1 MTVLM
6 GSARFLGATH
16 SAWDSLGTE
25 ARSFLPAARRSF
37 HDTGFRSRSNF
48 GSGCNLAIAILP
60 SQQSSH
66 GLSMDRR
73 RHAETVVGGMSL
85 LYWQFLQAQ
94 CPSADQ
100 QLTSA
105 LRRFYTGNLASFRAL
120 ALAASSSRFLGS
132 ALVSSERR
140 RLVETSVILS
150 IASKNTFSF
159 AFEGLLKP
167 VIFLTNWS
175 EAARTS
181 SSVTGGSKLKS
192 ILIFLHIYEVPP
204 FSRSGRT
211 GVELA
216 PPIYLKPQEN

>member
-85 LYWQFLQAQ
+85 LYWQFLQAHALV
-94 CPSADQ
+94 PISNLPAHFDG
-100 QLTSA
+100 SIPEI
-105 LRRFYTGNLASFRAL
+105 LRRF
-120 ALAASSSRFLGS
+120 
-132 ALVSSERR
+132 
-140 RLVETSVILS
+140 
-150 IASKNTFSF
+150 
-159 AFEGLLKP
+159 
-167 VIFLTNWS
+167 
-175 EAARTS
+175 
-181 SSVTGGSKLKS
+181 
-192 ILIFLHIYEVPP
+192 
-204 FSRSGRT
+204 
-211 GVELA
+211 A
-216 PPIYLKPQEN
+216 PW

>member
-94 CPSADQ
+94 CPSADPPATYQ
-100 QLTSA
+100 RTSTV
-105 LRRFYTGNLASFRAL
+105 LYRKSCVV
-120 ALAASSSRFLGS
+120 SRLGFGC
-132 ALVSSERR
+132 LF
-140 RLVETSVILS
+140 LS
-150 IASKNTFSF
+150 ISGECTR
-159 AFEGLLKP
+159 FERKEK
-167 VIFLTNWS
+167 VS
-175 EAARTS
+175 
-181 SSVTGGSKLKS
+181 
-192 ILIFLHIYEVPP
+192 
-204 FSRSGRT
+204 
-211 GVELA
+211 
-216 PPIYLKPQEN
+216 